1 MSRLTPETISS
12 ALKKQLAPVYL
23 ITGDEPLLVQ
33 ESCDA
38 IRAQAKKQGFSER
51 EIYHAEGSFNWDNL
65 LHSANSLSLFSDKK
79 ILELRIPNGKP
90 SDSGSALIEYCD
102 NLSLDN
108 LLMVICPKLDKRVQ
122 SSKWF
127 QALEKHG
134 DIVTIWPVTAQ
145 QLPRWVDHRLKA
157 AGLQAD
163 SSAIDILCAKVE
175 GNLLAAAQ
183 EIEKLKLLA
192 HDNLIDAGL
201 MAAAVMDSAR
211 FDVFGLVDKAL
222 AGDSRAAAT
231 TLQGLKSE
239 GTEAAVILWALTREI
254 RTLATIKD
262 AMELGT
268 SFDLAAKQNGVWD
281 KRKPIIRQAL
291 NRMKPRQLHALIRKA
306 SLTDQAVKG
315 MAKGNAWN
323 LLLDITLSLSGTNAF
338 SAKTQKALLQFSGVA

>member
-1 MSRLTPETISS
+1 MSRLTPETLPS
-12 ALKKQLAPVYL
+12 AVKKRLAPVYV

-38 IRAQAKKQGFSER
+38 IRAQAKKMGFTER
-51 EIYHAEGSFNWDNL
+51 EIYHAEGNFNWDNL
-65 LHSANSLSLFSDKK
+65 LHSANSLSLFADKK

-90 SDSGSALIEYCD
+90 NDSGNAIVEYCEG
-102 NLSLDN
+102 LSEDN
-108 LLMVICPKLDKRVQ
+108 LLIVICPKLDKRTQ
-122 SSKWF
+122 SSKWY
-127 QALEKHG
+127 QALDKSG
-134 DIVTIWPVTAQ
+134 DVVTVWPVTIQ
-145 QLPRWVDHRLKA
+145 QLPRWVDQRLKA

-163 SSAIDILCAKVE
+163 SNAIDILCAKVE

-192 HDNLIDAGL
+192 RNNLVDANL

-222 AGDSRAAAT
+222 AGDSRAAAN

-239 GTEAAVILWALTREI
+239 GTEATVVLWALTREI
-254 RTLATIKD
+254 RILATIKD

-281 KRKPIIRQAL
+281 KRKPTVRHAL
-291 NRMKPRQLHALIRKA
+291 NRMKPNHLHGLIRKA

-315 MAKGNAWN
+315 MAKGDVWN
-323 LLLDITLSLSGTNAF
+323 LLLDITLSLSGTNTF
-338 SAKTQKALLQFSGVA
+338 SAKTQKTLLQFS